1 MRIVFDNIIFFLQNT
16 GGISNYWYQLL
27 IRLGDNS
34 NIKFYSRSKSKNIFY
49 NLLESKFNKFN
60 TTNLNYPLFID
71 RFLDFKSNLFISDE
85 KFIFHSSYYRIN
97 KNKYAINIITV
108 HDFIH
113 EKFYSGIRRYIS
125 LIQKRK
131 AIYNAD
137 LIITVSKSTKKDL
150 IEIYPDINQN
160 IIKVVYNGVSDN
172 FFKISDI
179 NHNDDTLLYIGAR
192 EKYKNFHSIVKI
204 LSNLFDYKLVI
215 VGPQLTRFETNFL
228 NNNLKDRWTFFTK
241 VSEKKLNELYNLSFA
256 LIYPSLYEGF
266 GIPLLEAMKSGCPFI
281 ALNNS
286 SIPEVAGDA
295 GILINKLT
303 EEEVIKALK
312 FIKLNRISIQKKG
325 FIQSNKFSWENCFSQ
340 TYNLYAQLINNEN

>member
-16 GGISNYWYQLL
+16 GGISNYWYQML
-27 IRLGDNS
+27 IRFDDNS
-34 NIKFYSRSKSKNIFY
+34 DIKFYSRNNSKNIFY
-49 NLLESKFNKFN
+49 KLLESKFNTFN
-60 TTNLNYPLFID
+60 TTNFNYPLLID
-71 RFLDFKSNLFISDE
+71 RFLNLKLNLFNSNE

-131 AIYNAD
+131 AIYKAD
-137 LIITVSKSTKKDL
+137 LIITVSNSTKKDL
-150 IEIYPDINQN
+150 LEIYPDINPN

-172 FFKISDI
+172 YFQISGI
-179 NHNDDTLLYIGAR
+179 KYNDDTLLYLGAR
-192 EKYKNFHSIVKI
+192 EEYKNFHSIVKI
-204 LSNLFDYKLVI
+204 LSNLVDYKLVI
-215 VGPQLTRFETNFL
+215 VGPQLSKLETNFL
-228 NNNLKDRWTFFTK
+228 NRYLKNRWSFFTK
-241 VSEKKLNELYNLSFA
+241 VPEQKLNELYNSSFA
-256 LIYPSLYEGF
+256 LVYPSKYEGF

-295 GILINKLT
+295 GILINELT
-303 EEEVIKALK
+303 EEEVLKALK

-325 FIQSNKFSWENCFSQ
+325 FIQSNKFSWENCFFQ
-340 TYNLYAQLINNEN
+340 TYNLYSEMINNEN